1 MPKLLIAYDNHAQ
14 TILHDFL
21 ESCADT
27 TKQICYDNG
36 VDFSTIC
43 PPMLNEKNTRDH
55 MQSHSVCVVAAHGDN
70 NGIYNENGMPIV
82 SLHTTNYNFQNKGFY
97 CISCLCAQNL
107 CQHLME
113 DIGILFFV
121 GYNDTFSVRGEYE
134 PFINSALSGLKSFL
148 EGNTIEVARQDMLL
162 EFEKQIDLLD
172 EVDPMAAKELH
183 HNMESLVFRGSN
195 SLLFRDFC

>member
-1 MPKLLIAYDNHAQ
+1 MPKLLIAYDNHTQ
-14 TILHDFL
+14 TDLRNFL

-27 TKQICYDNG
+27 AKQICYDNG
-36 VDFSTIC
+36 IDFSAIC
-43 PPMLNEKNTRDH
+43 PPMLNEQNTISN
-55 MQSHSVCVVAAHGDN
+55 MQSHAICVIAAHGDN
-70 NGIYNENGMPIV
+70 NGVYNENNMPIV
-82 SLHTTNYNFQNKGFY
+82 SLHTTNYNFQGKGFY
-97 CISCLCAQNL
+97 GISCSCAQNL
-107 CQHLME
+107 CQHLMNN
-113 DIGILFFV
+113 IGALLFV
-121 GYNDTFSVRGEYE
+121 GYSDTFSVRGEYE